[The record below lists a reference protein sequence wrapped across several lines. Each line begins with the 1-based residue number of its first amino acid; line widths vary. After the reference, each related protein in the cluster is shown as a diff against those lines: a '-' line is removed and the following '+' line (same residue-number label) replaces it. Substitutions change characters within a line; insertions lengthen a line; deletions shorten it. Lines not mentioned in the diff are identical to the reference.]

1 MEYPRR
7 ALIVERL
14 LAAALLA
21 VSLWAAW
28 AERRSTFASLSRAGR
43 PWFAWVEA
51 RERGGAAAPFL
62 HLAVYE
68 PTSRRL
74 TLIHVPGEPKL
85 AENRLRGLSPEPIP
99 ATSARLVIDIP
110 PLAPE
115 DEPAIETA
123 RELKA
128 RGPRAGDRSALDPL
142 LFALELRRTP
152 VDRLEPASLPGDDLA
167 PALLV
172 RLLGRHERP
181 VDSHATTVEVLNGAG
196 APGLASRAAKI
207 LRSRGVD
214 VLATG
219 SAPFRA
225 RTLVYDRVGD
235 FAHAAQARTALG
247 CPPARTITRLDPARA
262 VDVSIALGADCAGA
276 FGPGDG
282 REP

>member
-1 MEYPRR
+1 MECPRR

-14 LAAALLA
+14 LASALLA
-21 VSLWAAW
+21 VALGTAW
-28 AERRSTFASLSRAGR
+28 AEQGSAFASLSRAGR
-43 PWFAWVEA
+43 PWLAWIEA
-51 RERGGAAAPFL
+51 CERGGAAASFL

-74 TLIHVPGEPKL
+74 TLIHVPGELKL
-85 AENRLRGLSPEPIP
+85 AEARLRGLSPELIPPIS
-99 ATSARLVIDIP
+99 TRLVVDIY

-115 DEPAIETA
+115 DEPAVETA
-123 RELKA
+123 RALKA
-128 RGPRAGDRSALDPL
+128 SGLRTGDRAALDPL

-152 VDRLEPASLPGDDLA
+152 VDRLEPARLPGDDLA
-167 PALLV
+167 SAFLD
-172 RLLGRHERP
+172 RLLAGNERP
-181 VDSHATTVEVLNGAG
+181 ADSRATTVEVLNGAG

-214 VLATG
+214 VLTTG
-219 SAPFRA
+219 SAPSHT

-235 FAHAAQARTALG
+235 FAHADQARAALG

-262 VDVSIALGADCAGA
+262 VDVSIALGADCAGM